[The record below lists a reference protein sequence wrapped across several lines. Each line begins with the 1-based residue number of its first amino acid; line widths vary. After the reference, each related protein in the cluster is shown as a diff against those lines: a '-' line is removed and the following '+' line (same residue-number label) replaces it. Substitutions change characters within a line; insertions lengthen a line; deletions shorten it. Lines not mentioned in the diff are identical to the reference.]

1 MPIEFNAEALRYRGP
16 DVARC
21 YEIFSR
27 LGFPGTGSADYAP
40 TAATS
45 AHDYAV
51 VQSVEELD
59 ALAAQSAKPDSSQS
73 ASSPPENPNFKATSS
88 VCRFRRRLRLRDTSH
103 WDTLV

>member
-1 MPIEFNAEALRYRGP
+1 M
-16 DVARC
+16 ARC

-27 LGFPGTGSADYAP
+27 LGFELARRLQCYSGGALR
-40 TAATS
+40 
-45 AHDYAV
+45 DYAV

-59 ALAAQSAKPDSSQS
+59 ALAQIREAGLVSIGVVSTGES
-73 ASSPPENPNFKATSS
+73 NFRATSS